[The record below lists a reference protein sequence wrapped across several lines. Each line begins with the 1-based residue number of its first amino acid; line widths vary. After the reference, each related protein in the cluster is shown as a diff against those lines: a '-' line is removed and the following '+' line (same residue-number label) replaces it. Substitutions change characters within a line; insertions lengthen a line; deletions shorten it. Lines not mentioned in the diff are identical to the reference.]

1 MSYYT
6 SVNVFNLSELS
17 HFFTVESL
25 FYNQSST
32 NLLHCCSANQSVSYY
47 TFFALSKKNPVATLL
62 HSLLYCNNYNHMI
75 TFYTPLVYWKHLAI
89 RSLSPFCLLSP
100 TFNNTVIFSPSRSTW
115 PLTLLTAVATLT
127 GPRETINHEWMY
139 TQNLHVQFK
148 CVNECITVH
157 AKFHSDESINCIEL
171 WNCCSVYW

>member
-1 MSYYT
+1 
-6 SVNVFNLSELS
+6 
-17 HFFTVESL
+17 
-25 FYNQSST
+25 
-32 NLLHCCSANQSVSYY
+32 
-47 TFFALSKKNPVATLL
+47 
-62 HSLLYCNNYNHMI
+62 MI

-100 TFNNTVIFSPSRSTW
+100 TFNNTVIFSPSRSTR
-115 PLTLLTAVATLT
+115 PLILLTAVATLT

-157 AKFHSDESINCIEL
+157 AKFHSDESYVYNHMFSGNCMNHKK
-171 WNCCSVYW
+171 NCPRISLSLHQIDTHTQHNY